1 MTRCRGFALMLA
13 LFLIVT
19 LAALGLYM
27 VTVSTGQVQAAAQ
40 DEQATRAYQAARA
53 GLERAVYQ
61 RLITTAPTNTANFA
75 TTTVFTNPGL
85 GPLPGRAGFRA
96 EATCTLVGTE
106 SEGST
111 TVHVYEIVVLACNT
125 GNTACTPSPATPA
138 SPGYVERALT
148 VRVTQ
153 TN

>member
-1 MTRCRGFALMLA
+1 MLA

-27 VTVSTGQVQAAAQ
+27 VTVSTGQVQAASQ

-61 RLITTAPTNTANFA
+61 RLITTAPTNTACA
-75 TTTVFTNPGL
+75 VPTTVFTNPHL
-85 GPLPGRAGFRA
+85 TGFRA
-96 EATCTLVGTE
+96 EVTCTLEGTE

-111 TVHVYEIVVLACNT
+111 TVHVYEIKVLACNT
-125 GNTACTPSPATPA
+125 GNTACTPSPATP
-138 SPGYVERALT
+138 SPTYVERALT
-148 VRVTQ
+148 VRVIQ